1 MEKVAIP
8 IEGVATKEAS
18 SRERYTTLRV
28 IMLRSPRT
36 VAVSRFANGAEKTRV
51 EVSRSGKRVVRN
63 CIVKVLRAD

>member
-1 MEKVAIP
+1 
-8 IEGVATKEAS
+8 
-18 SRERYTTLRV
+18 
-28 IMLRSPRT
+28 